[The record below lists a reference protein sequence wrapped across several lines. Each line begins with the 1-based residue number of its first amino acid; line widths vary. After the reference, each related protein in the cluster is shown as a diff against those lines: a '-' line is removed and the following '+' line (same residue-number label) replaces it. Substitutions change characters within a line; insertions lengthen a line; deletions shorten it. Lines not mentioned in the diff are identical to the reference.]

1 MYRFTFT
8 SVLFLLLALSCSP
21 IERQPVVL
29 VEDETASHQLWS
41 VLVQENPL
49 PDGITLSTSGDSS
62 IDTSKSQRVIAHLRI
77 FHQKATDSVENPLAD
92 SLLLESTYY
101 VPVVPFWD
109 PRNNVALNR
118 AEELPMLPVEEVM
131 LPQKALSVDGL
142 RIDSP
147 EYPLVEKSFLELTW
161 IESAGATTA
170 APAVVQAK
178 DSLSRWFT
186 RLSNRTEY
194 TDISSPTSSSDSPE
208 LVWIGGV
215 GDMMLQRGVQE
226 LLIRNGKAGMHTVF
240 QDTLPVLQQQDLLI
254 GNLEGAVTRHSE
266 PVPKSYNFRFL
277 PQVVP
282 WLREAGFDYLS
293 ITNNHCYDYG
303 SLGFLDTLHYF
314 EEYGLLTSGAGR
326 SPQEAYTPVEISIK
340 GIDITV
346 LSAAAYPQEKNG
358 FDGRSQAQVT
368 DSRPGIIFS
377 GPRVL
382 EVLRRTSSP
391 DSIDIMVAHG
401 GEEWHSSPSK
411 EQQQFYRAGID
422 AGADLVFAHHP
433 HVLQGMEAY
442 KGGLIAYS
450 LGNFIFPGMYEMPY
464 AEESMILSAGFY
476 GGRLLYL
483 QPYPV
488 NINHRLI
495 SLAPPNSPILPRFLE
510 LTRQLN

>member
-1 MYRFTFT
+1 MYRFTLIP
-8 SVLFLLLALSCSP
+8 VLFLLLVLSCSP

-29 VEDETASHQLWS
+29 IEDETVSHQLWS
-41 VLVQENPL
+41 SLVHQNPL
-49 PDGITLSTSGDSS
+49 PDGIALSTTGGSS
-62 IDTSKSQRVIAHLRI
+62 IDNSESQQVIAHLRI
-77 FHQKATDSVENPLAD
+77 FHQKATDSENLPSAE
-92 SLLLESTYY
+92 SLLLKSTYY

-109 PRNNVALNR
+109 PRNNIELNR
-118 AEELPMLPVEEVM
+118 AAELPLFPIEEVK

-147 EYPLVEKSFLELTW
+147 EYPFVEKSFLELKW
-161 IESAGATTA
+161 IESTGASTA
-170 APAVVQAK
+170 APAIWQAK

-186 RLSNRTEY
+186 RLSKLTEY
-194 TDISSPTSSSDSPE
+194 TDISSPTTSSGSPE

-226 LLIRNGKAGMHTVF
+226 LLIHKGIAGMHTVF

-254 GNLEGAVTRHSE
+254 GNLEGAVTRHGE

-277 PQVVP
+277 PQVLP

-293 ITNNHCYDYG
+293 ITNNHCYDFG
-303 SLGFLDTLHYF
+303 SRGFLDTLHYL

-326 SPQEAYTPVEISIK
+326 TPQEAYTPVEISIK
-340 GIDITV
+340 GTDITV

-382 EVLRRTSSP
+382 ETLRRISSP

-401 GEEWHSSPSK
+401 GEEWHSSPSE

-422 AGADLVFAHHP
+422 AGADIVFAHHP

-450 LGNFIFPGMYEMPY
+450 LGNFIFPGMYEMLH

-476 GGRLLYL
+476 DGQLLYL

-488 NINHRLI
+488 DINHRFI
-495 SLAPPNSPILPRFLE
+495 SLAPPNSPILPRFLK